1 LPTRKPR
8 VGLLVLFVPFYEK
21 IVELRREKEIFAM
34 AISRRLAEE
43 VEVVWPGMIDCVEA
57 ARVARNL
64 FLREEVD
71 AVVIA
76 PSLAVFGALGWSA
89 LESLDVPVAIWSI
102 QPAVRV
108 PDRYDIGELIRNS
121 GNLGTEALANTL
133 ARAGQFFRTAFSTVD
148 APVPARLIAFLR
160 AAAVAAAVRRAVFGR
175 IGSGFAQMTDV
186 QMDTEA
192 WTRATGSR
200 VVDISAAEFTESYLA
215 RTAWEV
221 QMRAGE
227 MKAAH
232 PIEAISEDELLR
244 SARLSLALDEV
255 VARHGLDGG
264 AFNCHG
270 ENCLQNPAIGV
281 TACYGVSKQTT
292 EGRPFSCTG
301 DLPTAVALY
310 IMKRLTGSAIY
321 AELDFVDRVADFV
334 ILTNGGEADFCVA
347 AGPVHLA
354 GNENFEGIHGRGASP
369 RMNAAAGG
377 ATLLSFTPLDRAG
390 RYRMIAGVGNTLLDH
405 PIPDLGVF
413 HQAFRFE
420 GVEAVRAFELWCDAG
435 AVHHLALA
443 PGDWIAE
450 LRLIAE
456 MLHFEF
462 VQIGGCVEAER

>member
-1 LPTRKPR
+1 MRKPR
-8 VGLLVLFVPFYEK
+8 AGLLVLYVPFYER
-21 IVELRREKEIFAM
+21 VVGLRREKEIFAA
-34 AISRRLAEE
+34 AISRQLAEE
-43 VEVVWPGMIDCVEA
+43 VEVVWPGMIDSVDA
-57 ARVARNL
+57 ARAAREL

-71 AVVIA
+71 AVVVA
-76 PSLAVFGALGWSA
+76 PALAVFGELGWAA

-102 QPAVRV
+102 QPAFRV

-121 GNLGTEALANTL
+121 GSLGAEALANTL
-133 ARAGQFFRTAFSTVD
+133 ARAGRIFRTVFSTGD
-148 APVPARLIAFLR
+148 AHVPARLIAFLR
-160 AAAVAAAVRRAVFGR
+160 AGAVAAAVRGAVFGR

-200 VVDISAAEFTESYLA
+200 VIDISASEFTESYLA
-215 RTAWEV
+215 QPVEAV
-221 QMRAGE
+221 QSRAGE
-227 MKAAH
+227 MKTAH

-255 VARHGLDGG
+255 VARYALDGG

-281 TACYGVSKQTT
+281 TACYGVSRQST

-310 IMKRLTGSAIY
+310 ILKCLAGAAIY
-321 AELDFVDRVADFV
+321 GELDFVDPAADFV
-334 ILTNGGEADFCVA
+334 VLANGGEADFCAA

-354 GNENFEGIHGRGASP
+354 GNENFAGIHGRGASP
-369 RMNAAAGG
+369 GMNATAGR
-377 ATLLSFTPLDRAG
+377 ATLLSFTPLERAG
-390 RYRMIAGVGNTLLDH
+390 RYRMIAGAGTLLDH
-405 PIPDLGVF
+405 AIPGLAVF

-450 LRLIAE
+450 LGLIAE

-462 VQIGGCVEAER
+462 VQIGGGVAAER